1 MVRNPERSR
10 HYVVKAS
17 GEKELFSH
25 EKLKRSLMAAGTDE
39 ELAERIIDSV
49 HDELAGSTSTRR
61 IYNRAFAILKKK
73 HKAVA
78 ARYSLRQ
85 AVMGLGPTGFPF
97 EMFFGEILKQRGYAV
112 QVGIVMQGRC
122 ADHEIDI
129 LAKKENAHI
138 MVESKFHNSPGFKT
152 DLKIALYVQ
161 ARFDDLM
168 KKRKHRGI
176 SGKTRTHEAWLVTNT
191 KFTSK
196 AIAYAECTGLKLVG
210 WNYHAQGNLRDLILE
225 HAAQPLTSLSTLSRG
240 NQKKLFEKGIVMCR
254 DIPKKKHVLK
264 EIGITGRK
272 ADTVIKEIG
281 IICAP

>member
-1 MVRNPERSR
+1 MAQTPERSR

-17 GEKELFSH
+17 GERELFSH
-25 EKLKRSLMAAGTDE
+25 EKLKRSLVAAGTDE

-49 HDELAGSTSTRR
+49 HDELAGTTSTRR
-61 IYNRAFAILKKK
+61 IYNRAFTILKKK

-97 EMFFGEILKQRGYAV
+97 EMFFGEILKKRGYAV
-112 QVGIVMQGRC
+112 QVGVTMRGRC
-122 ADHEIDI
+122 ADHEIDV

-161 ARFDDLM
+161 ARFDDLI
-168 KKRKHRGI
+168 KKRKPRM
-176 SGKTRTHEAWLVTNT
+176 HEAWLVTNT

-210 WNYHAQGNLRDLILE
+210 WNYPTRGNLQDLILE
-225 HAAQPLTSLSTLSRG
+225 HAAHPLTSLSTLSRG

-254 DIPKKKHVLK
+254 DILEKKHILK
-264 EIGITGRK
+264 EIGVTGRK
-272 ADTVIKEIG
+272 AEAVVKEIG